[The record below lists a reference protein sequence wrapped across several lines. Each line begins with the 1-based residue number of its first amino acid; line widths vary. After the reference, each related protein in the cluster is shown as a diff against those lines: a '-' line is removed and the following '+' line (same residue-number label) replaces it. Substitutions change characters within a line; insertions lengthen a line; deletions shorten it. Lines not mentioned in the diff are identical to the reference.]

1 MQAICQCGALSA
13 SLPGPSD
20 QIVACHCHA
29 CQRRSGSPFGLI
41 AYYPRSEVILRGDP
55 ASFTRQGDSG
65 ADFTSFFC
73 PGCGTTLWCTV
84 GIKPGVIGI
93 PVGTVEGAATLA
105 PVRSV
110 WEQSMHPW
118 VTMPADIPHFAKG
131 RAS

>member
-1 MQAICQCGALSA
+1 
-13 SLPGPSD
+13 
-20 QIVACHCHA
+20 
-29 CQRRSGSPFGLI
+29 
-41 AYYPRSEVILRGDP
+41 
-55 ASFTRQGDSG
+55 
-65 ADFTSFFC
+65 
-73 PGCGTTLWCTV
+73 V

-93 PVGTVEGAATLA
+93 PVGTMEGATALA